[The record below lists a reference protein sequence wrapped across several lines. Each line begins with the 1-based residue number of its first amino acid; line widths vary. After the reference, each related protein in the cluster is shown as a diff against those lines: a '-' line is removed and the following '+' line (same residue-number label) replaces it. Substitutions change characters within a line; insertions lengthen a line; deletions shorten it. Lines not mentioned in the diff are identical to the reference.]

1 MDNTAYVSELD
12 EEVEAESFARIR
24 NGLVI
29 EVTGKVGK
37 MVDYYR
43 RDPEGNPLPVKKVK
57 AGPPEIGGLATFRGF
72 PGV

>member
-1 MDNTAYVSELD
+1 MDNTAYATEIED
-12 EEVEAESFARIR
+12 EVEAESYARIR
-24 NGLVI
+24 NGLVV

-57 AGPPEIGGLATFRGF
+57 PGQPASRFRIGG
-72 PGV
+72 PN